1 MDNKY
6 GCAPAGHIEVIHD
19 HDEKVS
25 PTVPMQLVAALENI
39 TLATTRIDLFE
50 AVGRALYGCTKARTA
65 TIALWNPDQGDYYV
79 EANFHDGAP
88 WGFHVGDPVAPY
100 ALTRSIAIDRRPRIH
115 ILDEGEALDSNWF
128 TYPCFLGVPIGP
140 DDPGQL
146 LGTLVLGFM
155 RREAVTSDVLSF
167 VRLVATTFESAF
179 KRVGRYISAVHAG
192 RALERDYI
200 LQQLHD
206 SAVQDIFACEMAVS
220 AALEDEGVVGDT
232 RLHLESALERARQA
246 NRSLRLILSGSLTSE
261 TFPQKLRTLVDLEIA
276 AHVAQGGSQV
286 TSVVDGDLTLDEP
299 LYGTCKAVLHEALC
313 NARKHAHAANIV
325 IMGSVSNGTLVL
337 NIEDDGAGV
346 CMDSIHAAPGRD
358 GLPHFGLENLRRS
371 VEACG
376 GTFQIESEPD
386 AGFVVRTRLPL
397 EMEL

>member
-1 MDNKY
+1 MDGMY
-6 GCAPAGHIEVIHD
+6 GCTPAGHIEVIHD
-19 HDEKVS
+19 EKAS
-25 PTVPMQLVAALENI
+25 STVPMQLVTALEDI
-39 TLATTRIDLFE
+39 TLATTRVDLFE
-50 AVGRALYGCTKARTA
+50 GVGRALFGCTKARTA
-65 TIALWNPDQGDYYV
+65 TIALWNPDQNDYYV

-100 ALTRSIAIDRRPRIH
+100 ALVRGMAIDRKPRIRA
-115 ILDEGEALDSNWF
+115 LDEGEALDSNWF

-140 DDPGQL
+140 DDPERL
-146 LGTLVLGFM
+146 LGGLVLGFM
-155 RREAVTSDVLSF
+155 RREAVTPDVLSC
-167 VRLVATTFESAF
+167 VRLVATTFESTF
-179 KRVGRYISAVHAG
+179 KRVGRYTNAVRAG
-192 RALERDYI
+192 QALERDYI

-220 AALEDEGVVGDT
+220 AALEDAGLADDT

-276 AHVAQGGSQV
+276 AHVAQGGSRV
-286 TSVVDGDLTLDEP
+286 TSIVDNDLTIGEP

-313 NARKHAHAANIV
+313 NARKHANAANIV

-337 NIEDDGAGV
+337 NIEDDGEGV
-346 CMDSIHAAPGRD
+346 CMDDLSSAPGPD

-376 GTFQIESEPD
+376 GTFQVESEPD